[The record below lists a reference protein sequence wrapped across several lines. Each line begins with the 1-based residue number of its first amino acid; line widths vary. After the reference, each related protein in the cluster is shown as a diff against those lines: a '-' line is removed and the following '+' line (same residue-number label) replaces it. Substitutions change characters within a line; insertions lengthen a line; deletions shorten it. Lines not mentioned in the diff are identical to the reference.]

1 MRWLSYEPARLH
13 EYITDTGRALGR
25 VSWPPPSQT
34 ETYSAVVWGA
44 HLTDNYYSKHSS
56 LVAAKRAVEAEVERR
71 NYQRTSA

>member
-1 MRWLSYEPARLH
+1 MRWYSYEPARVA

-44 HLTDNYYSKHSS
+44 HLGDSYHSKHSH
-56 LVAAKRAVEAEVERR
+56 LAAAKRAVEAEVERR
-71 NYQRTSA
+71 NQRTAS